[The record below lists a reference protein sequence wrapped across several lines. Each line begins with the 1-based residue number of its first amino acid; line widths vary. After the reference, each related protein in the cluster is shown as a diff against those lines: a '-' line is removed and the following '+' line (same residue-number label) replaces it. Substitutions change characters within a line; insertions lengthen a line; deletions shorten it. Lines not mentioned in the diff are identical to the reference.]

1 MGTARWCPPEKHGW
15 QFHRGVEEIAPTVVL
30 RGMKGRGAGVAPDSP
45 DGIHEDKNGRKR
57 VEATHAPLSF
67 PIFLLPPG
75 QIQPSSYLRLG
86 RGFQVVSGRPT
97 SRRSALNHPISSPL
111 LLLDKD
117 PSQRWAASVVSKR
130 YVSSNDSEGKVSMLI
145 SARFSCWSPNDS
157 ASSLYW
163 AVARGFDV

>member
-1 MGTARWCPPEKHGW
+1 MDEFFGADVREPLEFHVGQLLGEDRGRWAQLGDVHLKNTVDSSIRLEVSKKSRH
-15 QFHRGVEEIAPTVVL
+15 HLSTVVL

-57 VEATHAPLSF
+57 AEATHAPLSF
-67 PIFLLPPG
+67 PIFLLPG

-117 PSQRWAASVVSKR
+117 PSQR
-130 YVSSNDSEGKVSMLI
+130 
-145 SARFSCWSPNDS
+145 
-157 ASSLYW
+157 
-163 AVARGFDV
+163 

>member
-30 RGMKGRGAGVAPDSP
+30 RGMKGRGRAWRPIRRMEFTKTKTGGNGWKPHTRPFPFQFSCCRPGKFNRVLIFVWDAVSKWFPADRRRDALLSTTPSP
-45 DGIHEDKNGRKR
+45 
-57 VEATHAPLSF
+57 
-67 PIFLLPPG
+67 
-75 QIQPSSYLRLG
+75 
-86 RGFQVVSGRPT
+86 
-97 SRRSALNHPISSPL
+97 SPL